1 MQDENAELLKNYQ
14 KMFRLSVEHIKHCRA
29 FEHAVKEEF
38 DSEDEENARAEP
50 RPALKDT
57 HRKQQEKGFADR

>member
-1 MQDENAELLKNYQ
+1 
-14 KMFRLSVEHIKHCRA
+14 MFRLSVEHIKHCRA

-50 RPALKDT
+50 RPTLKDT